1 MEALSVVEFFYEFR
15 DVAFGVLMAF
25 IFLLSNPFALQTSEE
40 AFDHGVS
47 QQLPRRLML
56 CTMPFVR
63 SSLTNRALVYWQPW
77 SE

>member
-40 AFDHGVS
+40 AFDH
-47 QQLPRRLML
+47 
-56 CTMPFVR
+56 
-63 SSLTNRALVYWQPW
+63 
-77 SE
+77 